1 MVISLT
7 SSNVTPEQG
16 RVMEEFLADCL
27 PRLKAE
33 QPGVVAVYHFTNA
46 EAGEEVTA
54 IVWEDEA
61 ARVACRQ
68 SELINEAL
76 ELEPRLGL
84 ASRREA
90 YPLTLALH

>member
-1 MVISLT
+1 VVISLT
-7 SSNVTPEQG
+7 SSKVTAEQR
-16 RVMEEFLADCL
+16 RVVEEFLAGFL

-33 QPGVVAVYHFTNA
+33 QPGVVAVYHFSNV

-61 ARVACRQ
+61 ARVAYRQ
-68 SELINEAL
+68 SELIKAAL
-76 ELEPRLGL
+76 ELEKRLGL
-84 ASRREA
+84 ASKREA